1 MSPAPRRVAHNGREV
16 PVQLVLLVL
25 SVLLLPVLLVAGY
38 ALYIRPDVGI
48 DHFAW
53 PMRPLIN
60 SMMLGATYLG
70 GASFFVIVL
79 ISRRWRHVRLG
90 LLPISAFAATLGL
103 ATLIH
108 WGVFVHE
115 RWAFWVWTGLYVG
128 VPVILPILWFR
139 NNRFADGEPPIR
151 EGELSPRVRRLFGV
165 VGAVLSVAALLL
177 FVMPEVMIA
186 TWPWTLTPLTAR
198 VMAALF
204 ILPGLVG
211 LAICLDGSW
220 ASARHLLTVQ
230 ALTIVLMLGGIV
242 VARADLDWSAPA
254 SWTFVAGMSAILLLI
269 GYTRFDMRTR

>member
-1 MSPAPRRVAHNGREV
+1 MSPTPPLVLNGRDV
-16 PVQLVLLVL
+16 PAQPVCLVLAAA
-25 SVLLLPVLLVAGY
+25 LLPVLLVAGY
-38 ALYIRPDVGI
+38 ALYLRPDVGI

-79 ISRRWRHVRLG
+79 LSRRWRHVRLG
-90 LLPISAFAATLGL
+90 FLPISAFAATLGI
-103 ATLIH
+103 ATLLH

-115 RWAFWVWTGLYVG
+115 RWAFWVWTFLYVA
-128 VPVILPILWFR
+128 VPLILPILWFR
-139 NNRFADGEPPIR
+139 NNRLADGEAPVR
-151 EGELSPRVRRLFGV
+151 EGELSPRVRRSFGALGV
-165 VGAVLSVAALLL
+165 VLTIAALLL
-177 FVMPEVMIA
+177 FVVPEVMIA

-211 LAICLDGSW
+211 LAIALDGSW
-220 ASARHLLTVQ
+220 ASTRHLLTVQ
-230 ALTIVLMLGGIV
+230 ALTIALMLGAIV

-254 SWTFVAGMSAILLLI
+254 SWTFVAGLSGILVLI
-269 GYTRFDMRTR
+269 GYTHLDMRTR

>member
-1 MSPAPRRVAHNGREV
+1 MSMARPHVLNSRDVPAHTVCLILAAA
-16 PVQLVLLVL
+16 
-25 SVLLLPVLLVAGY
+25 LLPVLIAAGF
-38 ALYIRPDVGI
+38 ALYVRPEVGI

-53 PMRPLIN
+53 SMRPLIT

-79 ISRRWRHVRLG
+79 LTRRWRHIRLG
-90 LLPISAFAATLGL
+90 FLPISAFAATLGL

-108 WGVFVHE
+108 WDAFAHE
-115 RWAFWVWTGLYVG
+115 RWSFWVWTFLYVA

-139 NNRFADGEPPIR
+139 NNRLADGEAPIR
-151 EGELSPRVRRLFGV
+151 EGELSPLVRRSFGV
-165 VGAVLSVAALLL
+165 SGVVLTVAALLL
-177 FVMPEVMIA
+177 FVTPQLMIA

-211 LAICLDGSW
+211 LGIALDGSW

-230 ALTIVLMLGGIV
+230 ALTIALMLGAIV
-242 VARADLDWSAPA
+242 VARADLEWSSPA
-254 SWTFVAGMSAILLLI
+254 SWIFVGGMSGILLLV
-269 GYTRFDMRTR
+269 GYARLDVRTR